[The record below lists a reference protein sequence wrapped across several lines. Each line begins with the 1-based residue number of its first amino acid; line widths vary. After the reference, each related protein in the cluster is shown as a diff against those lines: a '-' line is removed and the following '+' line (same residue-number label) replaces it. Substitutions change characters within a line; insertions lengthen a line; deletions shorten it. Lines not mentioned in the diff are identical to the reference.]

1 MLDLNRGPLA
11 AEKEHAMVK
20 VGRPENR
27 RKEADRGVGEGA
39 GHTMVLVHGHNDDHR
54 IIDHPAG
61 GSTRR
66 IRRVS
71 DTLWPAAG
79 QLGDVERV
87 GFVFLDQR

>member
-1 MLDLNRGPLA
+1 MLVFNRGPLA

-71 DTLWPAAG
+71 DTLRPAAG

-87 GFVFLDQR
+87 GFVFLDHR